1 MPSPPLF
8 SADQL
13 RWRHRHYHRHASG
26 ALIIATLNGMTLMGV
41 SYFRQLVISWAVIS
55 YWVVLIDKYRTS
67 TPSKCITT
75 IPLQTEENSM
85 RLKPIVTA
93 LCAGALL
100 PRRPLPA
107 KELKSIGVT
116 VGI

>member
-1 MPSPPLF
+1 
-8 SADQL
+8 
-13 RWRHRHYHRHASG
+13 
-26 ALIIATLNGMTLMGV
+26 
-41 SYFRQLVISWAVIS
+41 
-55 YWVVLIDKYRTS
+55 
-67 TPSKCITT
+67 
-75 IPLQTEENSM
+75 M

-100 PRRPLPA
+100 AAAPVTRA